1 MLVTCIKTYSV
12 NHTHIF
18 CTFANFSRISALSE
32 NSVQRI
38 FLNVWDDRAKTRKRN
53 IFAIGPNSDSIYIN
67 LHPAKS
73 TFQTILD
80 EIFIVQKLKKDWIKN
95 VRLRGSSFSNNFV
108 DSSVPTILEFWV
120 SNPKHA
126 INAFSIDSQTLVL
139 YLSLYW
145 GKSESKQ
152 KRGQVLNNY
161 LKICSC

>member
-1 MLVTCIKTYSV
+1 MNYTKR
-12 NHTHIF
+12 
-18 CTFANFSRISALSE
+18 FANFSRISALSE

-108 DSSVPTILEFWV
+108 DSSVPTIWSSEFRIP
-120 SNPKHA
+120 STQSMLFPLIAK
-126 INAFSIDSQTLVL
+126 LL
-139 YLSLYW
+139 YY
-145 GKSESKQ
+145 
-152 KRGQVLNNY
+152 
-161 LKICSC
+161 ICHCIEARAKVNKKEGRFWTII